1 LISQKQAK
9 TEGIKEKT
17 TVTTATA
24 NVRIQMVKNNM
35 LQLKGKFV
43 FSLAVK
49 LIVLVALAFVSCQ
62 ENISLDQFHAIE
74 KQRWHKDSIIDFPF
88 TSSDSEN
95 KNNIY
100 INIRNNK
107 TYEYSN
113 LFLIARIEFPNN
125 YQIVD
130 TLEYEMTTPEGRF
143 LGTGISDVLEN
154 KLEYKTKFTF
164 PLKGEY
170 HIRIQ
175 HAMRKN
181 QELEG
186 MEYLDGIV
194 DVGLQIEK
202 IK

>member
-1 LISQKQAK
+1 MIKNSRHQ
-9 TEGIKEKT
+9 IKENF
-17 TVTTATA
+17 A
-24 NVRIQMVKNNM
+24 
-35 LQLKGKFV
+35 

-49 LIVLVALAFVSCQ
+49 LIVLIALVFVSCQ

-74 KQRWHKDSIIDFPF
+74 KQQWHKDSIIDFPF
-88 TSSDSEN
+88 TSSDSKS

-107 TYEYSN
+107 TYDYSN

-130 TLEYEMTTPEGRF
+130 TLEYEMSTSEGRF

-164 PLKGEY
+164 PVKGEY
-170 HIRIQ
+170 HIKIQ

-186 MEYLDGIV
+186 MEYLNGIV

>member
-1 LISQKQAK
+1 M
-9 TEGIKEKT
+9 IKNSK
-17 TVTTATA
+17 
-24 NVRIQMVKNNM
+24 RQIKNN
-35 LQLKGKFV
+35 FA
-43 FSLAVK
+43 FSLPVK
-49 LIVLVALAFVSCQ
+49 LIVLGALIFVSCQ
-62 ENISLDQFHAIE
+62 ENMSFDQFQSIE
-74 KQRWHKDSIIDFPF
+74 KDGWHKDSIIDFPF
-88 TSSDSEN
+88 TSSDSVS

-107 TYEYSN
+107 IYEFSN

-130 TLEYEMTTPEGRF
+130 TLEYEMTTLEGRF

-154 KLEYKTKFTF
+154 KLEYKTNFTF
-164 PLKGEY
+164 PIKGEY
-170 HIRIQ
+170 HIKVQ

-181 QELEG
+181 QNIEGLEYLEG
-186 MEYLDGIV
+186 IA

>member
-1 LISQKQAK
+1 
-9 TEGIKEKT
+9 
-17 TVTTATA
+17 
-24 NVRIQMVKNNM
+24 MVKNSM
-35 LQLKGKFV
+35 LQLKEKSV

-49 LIVLVALAFVSCQ
+49 LIVLVVLVFVSCQ

-164 PLKGEY
+164 PIKGEY
-170 HIRIQ
+170 HIKIQ

-181 QELEG
+181 QELKG